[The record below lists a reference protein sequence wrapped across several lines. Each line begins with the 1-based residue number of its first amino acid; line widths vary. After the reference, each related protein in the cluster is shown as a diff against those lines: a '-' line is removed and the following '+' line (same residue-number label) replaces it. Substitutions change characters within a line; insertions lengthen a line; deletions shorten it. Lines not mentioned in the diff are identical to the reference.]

1 MTLPHLGSS
10 TAPSGFLAAL
20 GNDAPD
26 PRTRTISAR
35 ANRAGVAEQ
44 LSAALRDG
52 ASAGALLLGL
62 PGSGRRT
69 ALQEALATLPPA
81 TRRFSVSGTEFASS
95 IPYGA
100 LMFLVSGVD
109 PALLASAQGVLR
121 GMGEVF
127 AASGGRPVVVLEN
140 TALIDAASCNALAQ
154 LAAQGSISLVPICE
168 RMEEVP
174 SDIAGLVRSGDLA
187 RVEVRPL
194 TPAEAGEVLATD
206 LGSPLSRPASARLW
220 RTSEGNLEGLRLLA
234 RDCVASGK
242 LRLAE
247 GHWILAPGTM
257 PLDGHFAA
265 RIRARLAGLGERERM
280 LLDVLAV
287 RGETSVA
294 ALNAA
299 GFGPALDG
307 LHAAGHVVRSRRDP
321 GRVEPSNAMVR
332 QVLCAVL
339 DGEQHRLLAA
349 MVQEEP
355 EPFAA
360 ARLVAATAREMLDGG
375 NASAAAAFLQ
385 ERREAGELPESLW
398 HEAPQVCADL
408 LRTGVQA
415 LRATGRGRQAVL
427 LVHTLLARLETGP
440 DTAVASS
447 GTLDEVRLLAAD
459 LAFKA
464 GRPEGGGRSAG
475 DGEPAAEPRI
485 PARRWPDDGLRIAEQ
500 ACRAREWALGERQQ
514 EAAEAVRLLVR
525 DILSHRAAGVL
536 DEVLPP
542 DRMGIVVDAL
552 MTVFLALGEWDA
564 TAQLARALQDEAD
577 ASPDGAAA
585 AALVLG
591 SLAALGADTESAL
604 LQATPAL
611 RQLEAWGP
619 PDQRAA
625 LAALTAHCLADQD
638 RPQEA
643 AELLV
648 GLHDGLAIGHPVLA
662 WSVEFFSALTVAN
675 LHSAH
680 AACNRLMAL
689 ADSMAQSG
697 RTLLEAHTLAAALRL
712 GEFAAAG
719 RLSAVLARVQGPLAG
734 ELRRLADAVAAE
746 DGQAV
751 ETALERIASMG
762 YRMFA
767 EETGNRLYSF
777 LSAGEIRNLTRHLA
791 RTEHDRSV
799 SGRLPGDATGGD
811 TGPDEPSAHLAVL
824 TRRERQ
830 VASNVVE
837 GLSNA
842 EIAKRG
848 GVSVRTVEGHLY
860 QVYSKLNVRSRTEL
874 AQLLR
879 QPATEGVVA

>member
-1 MTLPHLGSS
+1 M
-10 TAPSGFLAAL
+10 
-20 GNDAPD
+20 
-26 PRTRTISAR
+26 
-35 ANRAGVAEQ
+35 AEQ
-44 LSAALRDG
+44 LSAALRDD

-62 PGSGRRT
+62 LGSGRRT
-69 ALQEALATLPPA
+69 ALQEALATLPPT

-109 PALLASAQGVLR
+109 PTLLASAQGVLR

-127 AASGGRPVVVLEN
+127 AASGARPVVVLEN

-174 SDIAGLVRSGDLA
+174 TDIAGLVRSGDMA
-187 RVEVRPL
+187 RVEVSPL
-194 TPAEAGEVLATD
+194 TPAEAGEVLAAD

-220 RTSEGNLEGLRLLA
+220 RDGEGNLEGLRLLA

-265 RIRARLAGLGERERM
+265 RIRVRLAGLGERERL

-307 LHAAGHVVRSRRDP
+307 LHAAGHVVRSQRDP

-349 MVQEEP
+349 MVQEDP

-408 LRTGVQA
+408 LRTEVQA
-415 LRATGRGRQAVL
+415 LRTAGRSRQAVL
-427 LVHTLLARLETGP
+427 MVHTLLARLETGA
-440 DTAVASS
+440 DTADAPAA
-447 GTLDEVRLLAAD
+447 TLEEVRLLAAD

-464 GRPEGGGRSAG
+464 GPLEDGAGPGQSAG
-475 DGEPAAEPRI
+475 DSGPAAGPPF
-485 PARRWPDDGLRIAEQ
+485 PAHRWPDDGLRIAEQ

-552 MTVFLALGEWDA
+552 MTVFLALGEWDT

-591 SLAALGADTESAL
+591 SLSALGADTGSAL

-648 GLHDGLAIGHPVLA
+648 GLRDGLAVGHPVLA
-662 WSVEFFSALTVAN
+662 WAVEFFSALTVAN

-689 ADSMAQSG
+689 ADSMAESG

-719 RLSAVLARVQGPLAG
+719 RLSGVLGRVQGPLAG
-734 ELRRLADAVAAE
+734 ELRQLADAVVAE

-791 RTEHDRSV
+791 RTEHDRSA
-799 SGRLPGDATGGD
+799 SGRLPGDATGAD
-811 TGPDEPSAHLAVL
+811 PGPDELSAHLAVL

-874 AQLLR
+874 AQLLS
-879 QPATEGVVA
+879 QPATDGVVA

>member
-1 MTLPHLGSS
+1 MV
-10 TAPSGFLAAL
+10 
-20 GNDAPD
+20 
-26 PRTRTISAR
+26 SAR
-35 ANRAGVAEQ
+35 VNRAGVAEE
-44 LSAALRDG
+44 LSAALRDR

-69 ALQEALATLPPA
+69 ALEEALATLPPT
-81 TRRFSVSGTEFASS
+81 TRRLSVSGTEFASG

-154 LAAQGSISLVPICE
+154 LAAQGSISLVPVCE
-168 RMEEVP
+168 RIEDVP
-174 SDIAGLVRSGDLA
+174 ADIAGLVRSGGMA
-187 RVEVRPL
+187 RLELGPL
-194 TPAEAGEVLATD
+194 TPAEAGEVLAAD
-206 LGSPLSRPASARLW
+206 LGASLSHAASARLW
-220 RTSEGNLEGLRLLA
+220 RASEGNLEGLRLLA
-234 RDCVASGK
+234 RDCVADGK
-242 LRLAE
+242 LRLVE
-247 GHWILAPGTM
+247 GHWILAPGAL

-265 RIRARLAGLGERERM
+265 RIRARLAGLGERERL

-299 GFGPALDG
+299 GFAPALDT
-307 LHAAGHVVRSRRDP
+307 LHGAGHVVRSRHDP
-321 GRVEPSNAMVR
+321 GRVEPANAMVR
-332 QVLCAVL
+332 HVLCAVL
-339 DGEQHRLLAA
+339 DEGQQRLLAE
-349 MVQEEP
+349 MVRDEEP
-355 EPFAA
+355 EPFSAV
-360 ARLVAATAREMLDGG
+360 RLMADTAREMLDAG
-375 NASAAAAFLQ
+375 NAPAAAAFLQ
-385 ERREAGELPESLW
+385 ERRETGDLPELLW
-398 HEAPQVCADL
+398 HEAPQVRADL
-408 LRTGVQA
+408 LRTEVQA
-415 LRATGRGRQAVL
+415 LRCAGRGREALRMVHVL
-427 LVHTLLARLETGP
+427 LDRLE
-440 DTAVASS
+440 S
-447 GTLDEVRLLAAD
+447 GACQQGVPPETLDEVRLLAAD

-464 GRPEGGGRSAG
+464 GPPEGRTRPA
-475 DGEPAAEPRI
+475 PAAGGGEEEAAGLRLS
-485 PARRWPDDGLRIAEQ
+485 ARRWPDDGLRIAEQ

-514 EAAEAVRLLVR
+514 EAAETARLLVQ

-542 DRMGIVVDAL
+542 ERMGIVADAL
-552 MTVFLALGEWDA
+552 MTVFLALGEWDT

-577 ASPDGAAA
+577 AGPDGAAA

-591 SLAALGADTESAL
+591 SLSALGADTGAAL
-604 LQATPAL
+604 QQAMPAL

-625 LAALTAHCLADQD
+625 LAALAAHCLADQD
-638 RPQEA
+638 RLQEA

-648 GLHDGLAIGHPVLA
+648 GLRDGLAAGHPVLA
-662 WSVEFFSALTVAN
+662 WAAEFFSALTVAN

-689 ADSMAQSG
+689 ADSMAGSG
-697 RTLLEAHTLAAALRL
+697 WTLLEAHTLAAALRL

-719 RLSAVLARVQGPLAG
+719 RLSAVLDRVQGPLAG
-734 ELRRLADAVAAE
+734 ELRRLVDAVTGE
-746 DGQAV
+746 DGQGV
-751 ETALERIASMG
+751 EAALERIASMG

-791 RTEHDRSV
+791 RTGYDRTAPGSAY
-799 SGRLPGDATGGD
+799 GDASGTD
-811 TGPDEPSAHLAVL
+811 PGPEDLCAHLAVL

-874 AQLLR
+874 ARLLS
-879 QPATEGVVA
+879 QPANDGVVA